1 MSVNG
6 MYIANIKFP
15 IFPDVGLKAITVGHV
30 RNVNILTWLQRR
42 LSGQI
47 SIFGGQCFLYV
58 EVSFGNCETK
68 ETLKNCNF

>member
-47 SIFGGQCFLYV
+47 SIFGGVFY
-58 EVSFGNCETK
+58 
-68 ETLKNCNF
+68 TLKSLLGIVRQKKL